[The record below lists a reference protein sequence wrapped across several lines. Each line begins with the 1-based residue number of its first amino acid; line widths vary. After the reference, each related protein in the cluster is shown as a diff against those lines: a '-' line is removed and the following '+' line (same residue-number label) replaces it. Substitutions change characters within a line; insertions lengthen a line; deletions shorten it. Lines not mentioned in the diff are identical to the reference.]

1 MDRNKKI
8 KIIIMLLLLFI
19 FGVMFYKY
27 YVIGE
32 KENADVG
39 SDNIVVSIQKIEPQ
53 NVTISKEY
61 VGIVTPIN
69 SVSVLPFIS
78 EFIDKVLVSGGQ
90 NVKIGDVLFIIRQ
103 AKYKAAVDS
112 AYASVLEAKAN
123 FENAKTFYERMQQA
137 GSKAVSKTDIDNAR
151 TAYLSAEA
159 ALTSAKSNY
168 DLSRIN
174 YDYTIIASPINGI
187 VGDVAITTGDYVSPN
202 GNPLVKIIQFNPI
215 RVVFSIADKEYI
227 SEMKSNPQ
235 NIFKNWIVKL
245 RLSNKKIYDNIGK
258 IRFLDNEVS
267 SATSSVKVYADFS
280 NPDKILI
287 ANSYVDVIMEK
298 NLKNAILIPQSA
310 VYFKPE
316 GTFVYVLKDNK
327 AKKVFVDIGPTIEN
341 NFVIENGLFKGD
353 ELILNTL
360 SEMDLKQNL
369 YAKKEEA

>member
-1 MDRNKKI
+1 MDKKKKI
-8 KIIIMLLLLFI
+8 KIVIMLALLFV

-27 YVIGE
+27 YVMGE

-39 SDNIVVSIQKIEPQ
+39 SDNIMVSIQKVEPQ
-53 NVTISKEY
+53 TITLSKEY

-69 SVSVLPFIS
+69 SVSVQPFIS
-78 EFIDKVLVSGGQ
+78 GFIDKVLVHGGQ

-112 AYASVLEAKAN
+112 AYANVLEAKAN
-123 FENAKTFYERMQQA
+123 LENAKTYYERMQQA

-187 VGDVAITTGDYVSPN
+187 VGDVAITKGDYVAPN
-202 GNPLVKIIQFNPI
+202 GKPLVKIIQFNPI

-227 SEMKSNPQ
+227 SEMKANPQ
-235 NIFKNWIVKL
+235 NIFKGWIVKL
-245 RLSNKKIYDNIGK
+245 RLSNKKIYNEVGK

-267 SATSSVKVYADFS
+267 SATSSVKVYADFP
-280 NPDKILI
+280 NPNKVLI
-287 ANSYVDVIMEK
+287 ANAYVDVIMEK
-298 NLKNAILIPQSA
+298 HIDNAILIPQSA

-316 GTFVYVLKDNK
+316 GTFVYILNGSK
-327 AKKVFVDIGPTIEN
+327 AEKKFIEIGQTIEN
-341 NFVIENGLFKGD
+341 NFVVESGLNKND
-353 ELILNTL
+353 KVILNTL
-360 SEMDLKQNL
+360 SEIDLKQNI
-369 YAKKEEA
+369 YEKEEE

>member
-1 MDRNKKI
+1 M
-8 KIIIMLLLLFI
+8 
-19 FGVMFYKY
+19 
-27 YVIGE
+27 
-32 KENADVG
+32 
-39 SDNIVVSIQKIEPQ
+39 
-53 NVTISKEY
+53 
-61 VGIVTPIN
+61 
-69 SVSVLPFIS
+69 
-78 EFIDKVLVSGGQ
+78 
-90 NVKIGDVLFIIRQ
+90 
-103 AKYKAAVDS
+103 
-112 AYASVLEAKAN
+112 
-123 FENAKTFYERMQQA
+123 
-137 GSKAVSKTDIDNAR
+137 
-151 TAYLSAEA
+151 
-159 ALTSAKSNY
+159 
-168 DLSRIN
+168 
-174 YDYTIIASPINGI
+174 
-187 VGDVAITTGDYVSPN
+187 AITTGDYVSPN

>member
-27 YVIGE
+27 YVVGE

-78 EFIDKVLVSGGQ
+78 GFIDKVLVSGGQ
-90 NVKIGDVLFIIRQ
+90 NVRIGDVLFIIRQ

-316 GTFVYVLKDNK
+316 GNFVYVLKDNK

-360 SEMDLKQNL
+360 SEMD
-369 YAKKEEA
+369 

>member
-1 MDRNKKI
+1 MDKKKKI
-8 KIIIMLLLLFI
+8 KIVIMLSLLFI

-27 YVIGE
+27 YVMGE

-39 SDNIVVSIQKIEPQ
+39 SDNIMVSIRKVEPQ
-53 NVTISKEY
+53 TITLSKEY

-78 EFIDKVLVSGGQ
+78 GFIDKVLVHGGQ

-112 AYASVLEAKAN
+112 AYANVLEAKAN
-123 FENAKTFYERMQQA
+123 LENAKTYYERMQQA

-187 VGDVAITTGDYVSPN
+187 VGDVAITKGDYVAPN
-202 GNPLVKIIQFNPI
+202 GKPLVKIIQFNPI

-227 SEMKSNPQ
+227 SEMKANPQ
-235 NIFKNWIVKL
+235 NIFKGWIVKL
-245 RLSNKKIYDNIGK
+245 RLSNKKIYNEVGK

-267 SATSSVKVYADFS
+267 SATSSVKVYADFP
-280 NPDKILI
+280 NPNKVLI
-287 ANSYVDVIMEK
+287 ANAYVDVIMEK
-298 NLKNAILIPQSA
+298 HIDNAILIPQSA

-316 GTFVYVLKDNK
+316 GTFVYILNGSK
-327 AKKVFVDIGPTIEN
+327 AEKKFIEIGQTIEN
-341 NFVIENGLFKGD
+341 NFVVESGLNKND
-353 ELILNTL
+353 KVILNTL
-360 SEMDLKQNL
+360 SEIDLKQNI
-369 YAKKEEA
+369 YEKEEK